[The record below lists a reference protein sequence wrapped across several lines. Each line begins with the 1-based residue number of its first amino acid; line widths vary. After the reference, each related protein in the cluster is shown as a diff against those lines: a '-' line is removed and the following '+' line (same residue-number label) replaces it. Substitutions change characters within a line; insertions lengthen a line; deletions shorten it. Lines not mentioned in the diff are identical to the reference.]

1 MNNKISDIKLLYSM
15 ILIVPILQFAVNK
28 NFDNILILFK
38 TENVLNQIIK
48 TLFANDLINLTFF
61 NFSKKKTF
69 ETIKFSLVK

>member
-1 MNNKISDIKLLYSM
+1 MNNISDIKLLYSM

-48 TLFANDLINLTFF
+48 TLFGKW
-61 NFSKKKTF
+61 SH
-69 ETIKFSLVK
+69 